1 MGPISAVSSFF
12 MRCFDVQGRSRRSEY
27 LWMTIISVLFSVL
40 VVYALILTEGGLH
53 EIDEDNI
60 SGGGMMIL
68 QIVTLISLITI
79 IPWTTLSIRRFH
91 DMNHTGW
98 LVALFM
104 GLWVIP
110 PIGALGSMI
119 QFFWMALG
127 SGTAGHNPYG
137 LDPRFSRSADFI

>member
-1 MGPISAVSSFF
+1 M
-12 MRCFDVQGRSRRSEY
+12 
-27 LWMTIISVLFSVL
+27 L
-40 VVYALILTEGGLH
+40 
-53 EIDEDNI
+53 
-60 SGGGMMIL
+60 L

-110 PIGALGSMI
+110 PIG
-119 QFFWMALG
+119 

-137 LDPRFSRSADFI
+137 LDPRFSRTADFI